1 MRIRLKNWL
10 ANLHVTAS
18 PLLCS
23 FSLLSSRKFIS
34 TDRSSLRN
42 QASLSISH
50 VLHTS
55 NATDKHRRQ
64 KYSKELSMQCPMKI
78 VQSSWSKKE
87 QCCNITTTIFVRA
100 YPRCPCY
107 TGATHHCAEC
117 HLRYSSLYMIRDN
130 KFFKWTLP

>member
-1 MRIRLKNWL
+1 MLQPHPYC
-10 ANLHVTAS
+10 AVSVCYHQG
-18 PLLCS
+18 
-23 FSLLSSRKFIS
+23 SLLAPTGALCVTKRHC
-34 TDRSSLRN
+34 
-42 QASLSISH
+42 LSVMYCTH
-50 VLHTS
+50 LTQQT
-55 NATDKHRRQ
+55 NTEGK
-64 KYSKELSMQCPMKI
+64 KYSRELSMQCPMKI